1 MGQRYHVDPQ
11 RIEALTRQLE
21 EIASLA
27 RNMTEEFLDEQV
39 RTIRWPGTEGEFAAK
54 ARPQEQ
60 KERETTKA
68 TMMAIRDALV
78 GVTEATLRQVEMMKT
93 TRDLHIEELEQQNSR
108 IGASALGGDGGPG
121 RHGRR

>member
-27 RNMTEEFLDEQV
+27 GNMTEEFLDDQA

-68 TMMAIRDALV
+68 TLMAIRDALV
-78 GVTEATLRQVEMMKT
+78 GITDATLRQVEMMKT
-93 TRDLHIEELEQQNSR
+93 TRDLHIEELEQRNSR
-108 IGASALGGDGGPG
+108 IGASGLGGDGGLG